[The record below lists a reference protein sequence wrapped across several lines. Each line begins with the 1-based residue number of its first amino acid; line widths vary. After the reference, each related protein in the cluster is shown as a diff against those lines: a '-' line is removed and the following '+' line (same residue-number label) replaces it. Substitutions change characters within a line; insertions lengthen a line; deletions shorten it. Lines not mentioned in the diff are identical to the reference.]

1 MLVLLQEVLVLFGKL
16 DGCSPFP
23 SESQMLQ
30 QDPLPELQGRR
41 STSTIRWSTTIIIEM
56 TRMKTYS
63 KISMMTTKQIINNYN
78 DINQHNHDEADDGD
92 TNKDVARMSK
102 MTTTTTMAKIS
113 Q

>member
-1 MLVLLQEVLVLFGKL
+1 LYHPGNHVGTIARSTCTIWKVGWL
-16 DGCSPFP
+16 
-23 SESQMLQ
+23 
-30 QDPLPELQGRR
+30 LQGRR

-102 MTTTTTMAKIS
+102 MTTTTKMAKIS